1 MKLAEL
7 AKRLNSK
14 NASGL
19 GLPPLVLI
27 TDARRLPDPA
37 GAAARL
43 PRGSAVLL
51 RDYDMA
57 ERAALA
63 RRLAEVARHRGLKLL
78 IAGDARLAIRVG
90 AAGIH
95 LPEARAGEARRW
107 RYRRQWLITVA
118 AHSGQALR
126 HAAMC
131 GADAALLSPVFA
143 TASHPGMHGLGPDR
157 FNMLAARA
165 ALPVYAL
172 GGINHGNA
180 ARLLSGRA
188 AGIAG
193 IAAFAGQSWY

>member
-14 NASGL
+14 NAEGL
-19 GLPPLVLI
+19 GLPPMMLI
-27 TDARRLPDPA
+27 TDARRLPDTV

-43 PRGSAVLL
+43 PRGSAILL

-63 RRLAEVARHRGLKLL
+63 GRLADLARRKGLKLL
-78 IAGDARLAIRVG
+78 IAGDPQLAIRVG

-95 LPEARAGEARRW
+95 LPEARAGEARAW

-118 AHSGQALR
+118 AHSRRALR
-126 HAAMC
+126 QAAMC

-143 TASHPGMHGLGPDR
+143 TASHPGQQPLGLAR
-157 FNMLAARA
+157 FNMLAAQA
-165 ALPVYAL
+165 VLPVYAL
-172 GGINHGNA
+172 GGINRDNA
-180 ARLLSGRA
+180 PRLLSGGA
-188 AGIAG
+188 AGIAA
-193 IAAFAGQSWY
+193 IDAFAGQS